1 MLHLAPLEEERN
13 DRRMGGDEFE
23 QYRRLLMGIAYRMLA
38 SSTEAEDAV
47 QDAWLRWQSANPAAI
62 VDARAWLSTTIV
74 RLCLDRLKSARARRE
89 TYPGVWLPEPV
100 LTTIPFDVESIKIG
114 FLVLLER
121 LNPKERAVFLLHKV
135 FDYSHAEIGE
145 ILDIS
150 EAASRQLLHRA
161 EKHVA
166 ASRPRF
172 EASRETHERLLSAFL
187 AAVSRGDVD
196 AISSVLAE
204 DVVLYGDN
212 AGKERGAILR
222 PIAGRANVA
231 RFFAKRVAGL
241 PASHGLEVEIT
252 DVNGWPAIVARSGG
266 AVTFVINI
274 ETDGAK
280 IATIRSILNPDKL
293 LLRRVS

>member
-1 MLHLAPLEEERN
+1 ME
-13 DRRMGGDEFE
+13 DDEFE
-23 QYRRLLMGIAYRMLA
+23 RHRPMLMGIAYRMLA
-38 SSTEAEDAV
+38 SSAEAEDAV
-47 QDAWLRWQSANPAAI
+47 QDAWLRWRSADPAAI

-74 RLCLDRLKSARARRE
+74 RICIDRLKSARARRE

-100 LTTIPFDVESIKIG
+100 LTTTPLDVESIQLG

-121 LNPKERAVFLLHKV
+121 LNPKERAVFLLHQV
-135 FDYSHAEIGE
+135 FDYSHAEIGK

-166 ASRPRF
+166 ASKPRF
-172 EASRETHERLLSAFL
+172 KTSRETHQRLLSAFV

-212 AGKERGAILR
+212 AGKGARCHPPSHRGPR
-222 PIAGRANVA
+222 KVA
-231 RFFAKRVAGL
+231 RFFASGSRNCPERPV
-241 PASHGLEVEIT
+241 ST
-252 DVNGWPAIVARSGG
+252 SRS
-266 AVTFVINI
+266 
-274 ETDGAK
+274 
-280 IATIRSILNPDKL
+280 AT
-293 LLRRVS
+293 